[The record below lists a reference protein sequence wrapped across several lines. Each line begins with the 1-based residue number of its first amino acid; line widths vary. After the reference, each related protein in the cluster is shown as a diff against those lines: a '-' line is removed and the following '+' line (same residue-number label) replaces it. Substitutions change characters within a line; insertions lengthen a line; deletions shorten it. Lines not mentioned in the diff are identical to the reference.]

1 LGNLCLFTNWRP
13 LVSFR
18 FSPNPNLAHQINWMP
33 WGEAAF
39 AKAQAENKPVLLSIS
54 AVWCYWC
61 HVMDDTSY
69 SDPDVAR
76 LIDQSF
82 VAVRVDNDHRP
93 DLNSRYN
100 VGGWPTTAFL
110 TGHGGLIGGATYLP
124 PDQFLSMLSELSR
137 AYEEDRADLYD
148 QARGL
153 LRQRQDRV
161 GRITAGPEL
170 EDSLPDQVARN
181 LAGAYDAINGGF
193 GQEPKFP
200 NGPILQ
206 YLVHLA
212 RTTGEDFYRSM
223 LVKSLD
229 RMSGGPLY
237 DNEEGGFFRN
247 TGNADW
253 TDPQRE
259 KLLEDNVIMAQVY
272 LDAYSL
278 LGTEDY
284 RRVAAQT
291 VDYIVTSLFDREI
304 PGFRGSQGA
313 HSDYFNLPAAV
324 RMDKDRPAVDPSCY
338 SNGNAQAVSLMLDA
352 AWRLGRPELTEIAAA
367 VLDHL
372 ESTAQTGQ
380 LSHVYD
386 GSGAGDGMSFLVDWA
401 GLLIALTEGHGYTGR
416 EHYLERAKSIV
427 TEILDRFYDETGGGF
442 FDIESKPQPIGY
454 LRLREKPLAEN
465 VSVAIGL
472 LKLWQ
477 ATRDDDYRQIA
488 ETTLS
493 ACAST
498 FHEYGA
504 QSAGYGLAVSMLKNS
519 PVEVTVEGRPE
530 DSGTS
535 QMIQAAAQLSCANLV
550 IKPVLVDASELPAQA
565 HVCLDTLCLPPVTDP
580 DLLEGLVKEMM
591 SPIAS
596 PFENVF
602 DRLAGI

>member
-1 LGNLCLFTNWRP
+1 M
-13 LVSFR
+13 VSFR

-39 AKAQAENKPVLLSIS
+39 AKAQAEDKPVLLSIS

-61 HVMDDTSY
+61 HVMDETSY

-76 LIDQSF
+76 LISQSF
-82 VAVRVDNDHRP
+82 IAVRVDNDHRP

-110 TGHGGLIGGATYLP
+110 TAHGGLIGGATYLP
-124 PDQFLSMLSELSR
+124 PDQFLSMLSELCQ
-137 AYEEDRADLYD
+137 AYEEDRAQLYD

-153 LRQRQDRV
+153 LRQRQERT

-170 EDSLPDQVARN
+170 EDSLPNQVARS

-206 YLVHLA
+206 YLVHLT

-229 RMSGGPLY
+229 RMSSGPLY
-237 DNEEGGFFRN
+237 DREDGGFFRN

-253 TDPQRE
+253 SDPQRE
-259 KLLEDNVIMAQVY
+259 KLLEDNVSLAQVY
-272 LDAYSL
+272 LDAYSIL
-278 LGTEDY
+278 DRQDY
-284 RRVAAQT
+284 RQVASQT
-291 VDYIVTSLFDREI
+291 VDYIVTSLFNRDI

-313 HSDYFNLPAAV
+313 HSDYFSLPASLRV
-324 RMDKDRPAVDPSCY
+324 EQDVPLVDSSCY
-338 SNGNAQAVSLMLDA
+338 CQSNAQSASLLLVA
-352 AWRLGRPELTEIAAA
+352 AWKLNRPELTETALA
-367 VLDHL
+367 VLYHL
-372 ESTAQTGQ
+372 DSSAQAGQ

-386 GSGAGDGMSFLVDWA
+386 GPGSGNGLSFLMDWA
-401 GLLIALTEGHGYTGR
+401 SLLIALLDGHGYTGR
-416 EHYLERAKSIV
+416 IHYLDRAKSV
-427 TEILDRFYDETGGGF
+427 AAELLNRFYDEAGGGF
-442 FDIESKPQPIGY
+442 FDIEATTQPIGY

-477 ATRDDDYRQIA
+477 ETRNNDYRQIA

-493 ACAST
+493 ACAGT

-504 QSAGYGLAVSMLKNS
+504 QSAGYGLAVSLLKNS

-530 DSGTS
+530 DPETS
-535 QMIQAAAQLSCANLV
+535 QMVQAAAQLSCPNLV
-550 IKPVLVDASELPAQA
+550 IKPVLVDESQLPPQA
-565 HVCLDTLCLPPVTDP
+565 HVCLDTLCLPSVTDP
-580 DLLEGLVKEMM
+580 KLLEGLVSEMAGPA
-591 SPIAS
+591 SS
-596 PFENVF
+596 PFENIL
-602 DRLAGI
+602 DRMTGL

>member
-1 LGNLCLFTNWRP
+1 

-18 FSPNPNLAHQINWMP
+18 FSPNPNVAHQINWLP

-39 AKAQAENKPVLLSIS
+39 AKAQEENKPVLLSIS

-61 HVMDDTSY
+61 HVMDETSY

-82 VAVRVDNDHRP
+82 IAIRVDNDHRP

-124 PDQFLSMLSELSR
+124 PDQFLSMLSELCQ
-137 AYEEDRADLYD
+137 AYEEDRAQLYD

-153 LRQRQDRV
+153 LRQRQDRA

-170 EDSLPDQVARN
+170 DDAFPDQVARS

-206 YLVHLA
+206 YLVHLT

-229 RMSGGPLY
+229 RMSCGPMY
-237 DNEEGGFFRN
+237 DSEEGGFFRN
-247 TGNADW
+247 AGNADW
-253 TDPQRE
+253 SDPQRE
-259 KLLEDNVIMAQVY
+259 KMLEDNISLAQVY
-272 LDAYSL
+272 LDAYSIL
-278 LGTEDY
+278 DRDDY
-284 RRVAAQT
+284 RRVASQT
-291 VDYIVTSLFDREI
+291 VDYIVTSLFDSET

-313 HSDYFNLPAAV
+313 HSDYFNLPV
-324 RMDKDRPAVDPSCY
+324 SSRMEQEVPAVDDYLYTNS
-338 SNGNAQAVSLMLDA
+338 NAQSVSLLLDA
-352 AWRLGRPELTEIAAA
+352 AWKLSRPELTETALA
-367 VLDHL
+367 VLDRL
-372 ESTAQTGQ
+372 ESTAQAEK

-386 GSGAGDGMSFLVDWA
+386 ASGAGDGLSFLMDWA
-401 GLLIALTEGHGYTGR
+401 GLLIALTDAHGYTGR
-416 EHYLERAKSIV
+416 EHYLDRAKSV
-427 TEILDRFYDETGGGF
+427 VKEILDRFYDETGGGF
-442 FDIESKPQPIGY
+442 FDIEASTQPIGY

-493 ACAST
+493 ACAGT

-504 QSAGYGLAVSMLKNS
+504 QSAGYGLAVSLLKNS

-530 DSGTS
+530 DPETS
-535 QMIQAAAQLSCANLV
+535 HMIQAAARLSCPNLV
-550 IKPVLVDASELPAQA
+550 IKPVLVDETQLPAQA

-580 DLLEGLVKEMM
+580 DLLEGLVSEM
-591 SPIAS
+591 SAPAAS
-596 PFENVF
+596 PFENVL
-602 DRLAGI
+602 DRLAEF